1 MKTTPMQLAILAV
14 AGFGSLILL
23 QVLAQYRSSEDFK
36 SHLQSLKMQDLIPDI
51 RMRRVAE
58 ENMEAIPAFQV
69 VSEDSNDDGETDG
82 Y

>member
-36 SHLQSLKMQDLIPDI
+36 NHLNSLKMQDLIPDI

-58 ENMEAIPAFQV
+58 ENMEAVTSALPS
-69 VSEDSNDDGETDG
+69 SEEFDNQYESDDD
-82 Y
+82 